1 MDYKQLV
8 LDENIWVKRVDLFH
22 PLISGNKWF
31 KLKYNIDSMREKG
44 LNQMITFGGAWSNH
58 IHATAAAGREYGL
71 KSIGIIR
78 GEEPKEWSETLK
90 DAQAW
95 GMQLEFISREAYDE
109 KETEDFK
116 MWLLA
121 EYGPS
126 LIVPEGG
133 ANYLGVNGCME
144 ILEEQDAMYDI
155 ICCSAGTG
163 TMAAGLALMLKPHQ
177 KLMIFP
183 ALKGGFLR
191 NEIRKKLVYFLMDD
205 EAADDLMQQVI
216 VCDEY
221 HFGGYAKWNDELL
234 SFMDSF
240 ETNEQIPLDQI
251 YTGKLIYGVLQE
263 RKKGFIGREMKT
275 LVIHSGGLQ
284 GKRSII
290 AP

>member
-8 LDENIWVKRVDLFH
+8 LDENIWVKRVDLIH

-31 KLKYNIDSMREKG
+31 KLKYNIDSLREKG

-58 IHATAAAGREYGL
+58 IHATAAAAKEFGFDA
-71 KSIGIIR
+71 IGIIR
-78 GEEPKEWSETLK
+78 GEEPKVWSQTLI
-90 DAQAW
+90 DAQEW
-95 GMQLEFISREAYDE
+95 GMRLEFISREAYDE
-109 KETEDFK
+109 KESEDFK

-144 ILEEQDAMYDI
+144 IIEEEDFKFDI

-177 KLMIFP
+177 KLMVFP
-183 ALKGGFLR
+183 ALKGGFLK
-191 NEIRKKLVYFLMDD
+191 NEIRMKLVYFLMDD
-205 EAADDLMQQVI
+205 EAADELMKQVI
-216 VCDEY
+216 VCDDY

-234 SFMDSF
+234 SFITTF
-240 ETNEQIPLDQI
+240 EATEQIPLDQI
-251 YTGKLIYGVLQE
+251 YTGKLLYGVLE
-263 RKKGFIGREMKT
+263 EMKKGVIGGKMKT

-284 GKRSII
+284 GKRSLN
-290 AP
+290 AL